1 MIICL
6 ERCVDLLMRLPL
18 TVSCFSK
25 IQTGFFMVPAHPGS
39 PGQRAVK
46 RVCVCVCVSM
56 PTPVPQPAALRLIIS
71 ITLILLYQPSNTTV
85 SSFPSARMLSTF
97 MISTIQVHCY

>member
-46 RVCVCVCVSM
+46 RACVCVCVYAYTS
-56 PTPVPQPAALRLIIS
+56 PTTYSSQTDNLNNV
-71 ITLILLYQPSNTTV
+71 NFTV
-85 SSFPSARMLSTF
+85 STF
-97 MISTIQVHCY
+97 KHHHFFFSLG